1 MLDIFALWALWPSL
15 NLRTL
20 GRLCQHRLV
29 YKASTFSTVVL
40 LSFFALMYQWG
51 STTTSTVR
59 YEGNNLLLESKASLR
74 CTPVVP
80 SWNALRI
87 GFSHV
92 FLWSTYTKPW
102 GYQKNDYWASCKTS
116 CTEGIDPTDPPEFA
130 TPWTCKAPEMLTCLQ
145 SLQSVGLGRDLF
157 EPFLPNF
164 RSLLHWEPGEIPE
177 IAPSLTGAV

>member
-1 MLDIFALWALWPSL
+1 MYPS
-15 NLRTL
+15 
-20 GRLCQHRLV
+20 CPQ
-29 YKASTFSTVVL
+29 
-40 LSFFALMYQWG
+40 
-51 STTTSTVR
+51 
-59 YEGNNLLLESKASLR
+59 LECFKDWFQS
-74 CTPVVP
+74 V
-80 SWNALRI
+80 
-87 GFSHV
+87 V

-164 RSLLHWEPGEIPE
+164 RSLLHWEPRWNPRNRSFPDRCCLRRHISWWKHKDVLPE
-177 IAPSLTGAV
+177 LPFATNSMPFSQGNS